1 MNKLLSIQVR
11 MERKLVEAKRQ
22 EKSRQIVVDQIEFAQ
37 ICRKALEETADL
49 AELKYQMKFLSEYF
63 QEKLE
68 SNKRKRKHFD
78 SHIRTQDDIR
88 TMWKLLRRSQSDLT
102 WELKMAQNFLG
113 SAKGEVRGIGQ
124 SLSYIKFTERF
135 SNEEWDK
142 NHEDDMDRHYKYLA
156 NAKKDNISI
165 FPLPD
170 WLELTN
176 I

>member
-11 MERKLVEAKRQ
+11 MERKLVQAKRQ
-22 EKSRQIVVDQIEFAQ
+22 EKSRQIEVDQIEFAQ
-37 ICRKALEETADL
+37 ICRDKLEKTADL

-78 SHIRTQDDIR
+78 RHIRTEDDIR
-88 TMWKLLRRSQSDLT
+88 TMWKLLRWSQSKLA
-102 WELKMAQNFLG
+102 WELKFAQYFLG
-113 SAKGEVRGIGQ
+113 SAKGEVRGIGE

-142 NHEDDMDRHYKYLA
+142 NHKDDMDRHYKYLA
-156 NAKKDNISI
+156 NAKNDNISI

-170 WLELTN
+170 WLDGLN
-176 I
+176 